1 MLVKYFQKMF
11 HERNEK
17 LEYLV
22 DLEKILLAG
31 NPGVVF
37 EFEILISF
45 YKCQS
50 FYIISVQCNFVQN
63 FDLVL
68 SFSS

>member
-1 MLVKYFQKMF
+1 MLAKYFQKMF

-50 FYIISVQCNFVQN
+50 FYIISMHCNFVQN
-63 FDLVL
+63 LDSVL
-68 SFSS
+68 SFTS